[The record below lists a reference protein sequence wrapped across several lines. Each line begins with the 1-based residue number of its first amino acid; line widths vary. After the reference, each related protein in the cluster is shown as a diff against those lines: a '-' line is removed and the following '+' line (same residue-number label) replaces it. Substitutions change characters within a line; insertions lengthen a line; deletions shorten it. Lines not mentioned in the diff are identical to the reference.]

1 MPVISIVVP
10 CLNEERTIAQLL
22 TAIHDQDFPAAE
34 MEVLIAD
41 GRSTDGTRAEINKF
55 QVAHP
60 ELSLKVIDNPRR
72 LIPSGLNLAI
82 AAAKGTYIVRLDA
95 HCVPHHDYIR
105 LSLEAL
111 ESGRGWSVGGV
122 WEIEPGGPGWVAY
135 SIAVAAS
142 HPLGVGDAFYRFTNQ
157 PREVDTVPF
166 GAFSKE
172 KFTRLGGFDETL
184 HANEDYEFNTRLRRA
199 GGRVWLDPDIR
210 STYFARPTLSE
221 LARQYAR
228 YGFWKAQMLRRYPG
242 SLRPRQVM
250 APLFVLSLVV
260 LPLAGLI
267 WPWMHW
273 VLLVEV
279 VSYVLL
285 LWGAALFKTLDVKQI
300 ELLVGIP
307 LAMATMH
314 FSWGA
319 AFLVS
324 LSGPRQGKA

>member
-1 MPVISIVVP
+1 M
-10 CLNEERTIAQLL
+10 
-22 TAIHDQDFPAAE
+22 
-34 MEVLIAD
+34 
-41 GRSTDGTRAEINKF
+41 
-55 QVAHP
+55 
-60 ELSLKVIDNPRR
+60 
-72 LIPSGLNLAI
+72 
-82 AAAKGTYIVRLDA
+82 RLDA

-172 KFTRLGGFDETL
+172 MFTRLGGFDETL

-273 VLLVEV
+273 VLLAEV